1 MPSGPANSAGRG
13 HGPAGWCPPAPTPN
27 TEQVKVDYADF
38 LRWGGRTYTSAAS
51 FGPSRLA
58 AIPTATTADL
68 GPDVFT
74 VKCSL
79 ARWNDL
85 TDAMPVAADGDAA
98 FLASGTTVAAM
109 KGWPTE
115 CRLVARTAT
124 GLVVYLAD
132 GPSGLALAP
141 QPCATAPSSR

>member
-1 MPSGPANSAGRG
+1 
-13 HGPAGWCPPAPTPN
+13 
-27 TEQVKVDYADF
+27 VKVDYADF
-38 LRWGGRTYTSAAS
+38 LRWGGHTYTSAAS

-115 CRLVARTAT
+115 CPARRPDCDRIGGLPGRRPERT
-124 GLVVYLAD
+124 GPGSPTVRDRAVE
-132 GPSGLALAP
+132 SM
-141 QPCATAPSSR
+141 T